1 MKDHA
6 ERQRSLNRDV
16 GIGALAAG
24 LPARR
29 STPGIERGIGEPD
42 GHVATLFEARLV
54 LC

>member
-24 LPARR
+24 FPLAGARQA
-29 STPGIERGIGEPD
+29 SSAP
-42 GHVATLFEARLV
+42 
-54 LC
+54 